1 MPLRA
6 SVLAS
11 ASITPKFAY
20 EGFANSL
27 RGDFAMRGLLSHRP
41 RYPYQFTYLVSH
53 IASFFIWKLKD
64 IYIRC
69 IINKKA
75 TLVVDILY
83 HRLPLPLPLDQLI
96 SQ

>member
-20 EGFANSL
+20 EGFANGL

-41 RYPYQFTYLVSH
+41 RPVKIMKFMLDDFFMSYMLVSGQ
-53 IASFFIWKLKD
+53 F
-64 IYIRC
+64 
-69 IINKKA
+69 
-75 TLVVDILY
+75 
-83 HRLPLPLPLDQLI
+83 LI
-96 SQ
+96 